1 MKKKNK
7 RILLSFVDVDAETRR
22 LVKLVAAKRE
32 ISMGEYVRR
41 AIKEKLKQ
49 DLEELERD
57 QILAL
62 RAESDPVL
70 AELWDNE
77 LDAAYDKL

>member
-22 LVKLVAAKRE
+22 LVKLVAAKRD